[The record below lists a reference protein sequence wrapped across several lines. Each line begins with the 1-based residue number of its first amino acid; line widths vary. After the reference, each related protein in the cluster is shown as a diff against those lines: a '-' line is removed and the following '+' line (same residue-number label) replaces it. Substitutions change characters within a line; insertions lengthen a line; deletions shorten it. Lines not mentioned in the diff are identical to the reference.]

1 LILTPPDDE
10 EARRAAQGAF
20 EELLTAAIALGG
32 TVSGEHGI
40 GLLKRGG
47 MQRELQTEVLAIQLA
62 LKNMFDPMDLFNPG
76 KVTGTPAVL

>member
-1 LILTPPDDE
+1 MGL
-10 EARRAAQGAF
+10 AQSDVTSNWTF
-20 EELLTAAIALGG
+20 RTD
-32 TVSGEHGI
+32 SDGI

-47 MQRELQTEVLAIQLA
+47 MQRELQTEVLAIELD